1 MKECKINMK
10 DQLHQRCTIF
20 FMKMTYVTRKCAI
33 HLALFH
39 EMMIKK
45 NIQFPIRIFVCIC
58 DMSYNVKFH
67 NQ

>member
-1 MKECKINMK
+1 MK

-45 NIQFPIRIFVCIC
+45 IFNFLFEFSFAYAICRI
-58 DMSYNVKFH
+58 M
-67 NQ
+67 